1 MQARMK
7 QHQLS
12 AEAVEALMTKQA
24 VGHLATLNS
33 DGFPYVTPV
42 HFVFTGTE
50 ILIHG
55 LNRGQKLTNIQTNDK
70 VCFEV
75 EEMAGL
81 ILDDKACD
89 VNTKYQSV
97 IAFGKASMVEDTAEK
112 IEALNKVVAKYTPQL
127 SGQEYP
133 DNMLKGTGI
142 IKITIE
148 SITGKYF
155 E

>member
-1 MQARMK
+1 MQGRMK

-12 AEAVEALMTKQA
+12 AEAVEALMTKQW
-24 VGHLATLNS
+24 VGHLATQNG

-55 LNRGQKLTNIQTNDK
+55 LNCGQKVANIQANEK

-75 EEMAGL
+75 EEMDSL
-81 ILDDKACD
+81 IMDEKACD

-97 IAFGKASMVEDTAEK
+97 IAFGTAAMVENTAEK
-112 IEALNKVVAKYTPQL
+112 IEALNKVVGKYTPQL

-133 DNMLKGTGI
+133 ENMLKATGI

-155 E
+155 G